1 MYLPQQKASNFNLMK
16 SLKHALILFFLI
28 ALLNSCGSK
37 KHKTYT
43 QKTYKSS
50 KTSSTPT
57 HKETKN
63 SGKTY
68 TVINEA
74 RNYFGTKYRYGG
86 TDKRGIDCSG
96 LMCAAYQSIGVELPR
111 TSGEQSTIGKRV
123 YIGELQ
129 PGDLVFF
136 GTSPNSKK
144 ITHVGLI
151 SDVSMSS
158 IKFIHASTRAG
169 VVESELLSN
178 WYKPRY
184 IMAVRPLK

>member
-1 MYLPQQKASNFNLMK
+1 MYLPQQKAVNFIQMK
-16 SLKHALILFFLI
+16 SLKYVLILFFFI
-28 ALLNSCGSK
+28 TLLSSCGSK
-37 KHKTYT
+37 KHKTYA
-43 QKTYKSS
+43 QKTYKSN
-50 KTSSTPT
+50 KTTSTASNKT
-57 HKETKN
+57 TN
-63 SGKTY
+63 GNGKTN
-68 TVINEA
+68 TVVNEA

-96 LMCAAYQSIGVELPR
+96 LMCASYQSIGVQLPR
-111 TSGEQSTIGKRV
+111 TSSEQSTIGKRV

-136 GTSPNSKK
+136 GTSPQSKK

-151 SDVSMSS
+151 SEVSISS